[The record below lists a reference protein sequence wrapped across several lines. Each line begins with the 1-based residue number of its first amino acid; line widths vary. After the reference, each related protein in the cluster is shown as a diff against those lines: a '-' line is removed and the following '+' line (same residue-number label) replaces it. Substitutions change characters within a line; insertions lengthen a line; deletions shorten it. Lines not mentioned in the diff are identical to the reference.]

1 MILQGVRYCTNEV
14 GCVWGDPGWGQECS
28 PKAAGLPL
36 LAERG
41 GSFAAENPEAS
52 WSPGKANSSVTAILL
67 QKVGGA
73 WDPQET
79 SKIFPE
85 I

>member
-1 MILQGVRYCTNEV
+1 MKWGVSEEVQAEARSALPKLQASLCWPSEV
-14 GCVWGDPGWGQECS
+14 GALPQKIQRPRDP
-28 PKAAGLPL
+28 P
-36 LAERG
+36 
-41 GSFAAENPEAS
+41 
-52 WSPGKANSSVTAILL
+52 ANSSVTAILL